1 MSDEYYLGKI
11 DSTTQST
18 LRTAR
23 QVEAAVGAVAAEVA
37 LVHRKAS
44 VIDGK
49 VDSVRNELAEVDKK
63 VNDIQ
68 KMVYTLYDQ
77 ARRQH
82 LMQMAQTQIVKVRQE
97 REKLYGNYDKIRK
110 TTEGI
115 LLATDVGIVRQN
127 TIVTAAEELRLS
139 TPKYWLS
146 SCLVALSAWI
156 NDDRATAERAVMEAL
171 NIDEEKTSLFF
182 ALVCRRAGRSEACN
196 QWMVRYLRG
205 QDPENLDMR
214 CVFMLDAYANG
225 LLGNTYQSSVF
236 EYMNEWVDI
245 LSKKDDFEQNQISNW
260 NKIINK
266 CMSMPDL
273 EFKAIEDHC
282 TNHDVYIAKLETAY
296 LHGRLFE
303 YIDGIMS
310 TPVNTGE
317 IKEKLDEI
325 LMELVTLFDDDERV
339 KVYEERELEYI
350 IKYNGDEDKAKKKA
364 QIEKSKFEEVRDFT
378 QILSDVAMGGESNFE
393 SPSTRKLA
401 VAFCRDWIKSA
412 YNDTL
417 AKNRMIA
424 GRQLNFEVDWFKF
437 STSDGRNEKTVLA
450 GLSDEITE
458 KRSAEVENAKRSLSE
473 AKKKSQ
479 MTYVGW
485 GIAAAVCFLIAVGG
499 ASVFFGIA
507 TLIAGAVCG
516 FYVHYNLK
524 GCVEEYQAACR
535 NIETKYNDMQSRISL
550 DVRRIF
556 SEVFKMADI
565 VNKKNKEEKLTMQLL
580 DELSP
585 ELYVARFE
593 DDKAKTVMLK

>member
-1 MSDEYYLGKI
+1 MSEEYYLGKI

-23 QVEAAVGAVAAEVA
+23 QIEAAVGAVGAEVV
-37 LVHRKAS
+37 LVHKKVS
-44 VIDGK
+44 TIDGK
-49 VDSVRNELAEVDKK
+49 VDSVRSELAEVDKK

-458 KRSAEVENAKRSLSE
+458 KKSAEVENAKRSLSE

-535 NIETKYNDMQSRISL
+535 SIETKYKDMKERISQ
-550 DVRRIF
+550 DVRRIC
-556 SEVFKMADI
+556 SEVYKMNNI
-565 VNKKNKEEKLTMQLL
+565 VNKKNREENLTMRLL

-585 ELYVARFE
+585 ELYVARYE
-593 DDKAKTVMLK
+593 DNRSKSVMLK